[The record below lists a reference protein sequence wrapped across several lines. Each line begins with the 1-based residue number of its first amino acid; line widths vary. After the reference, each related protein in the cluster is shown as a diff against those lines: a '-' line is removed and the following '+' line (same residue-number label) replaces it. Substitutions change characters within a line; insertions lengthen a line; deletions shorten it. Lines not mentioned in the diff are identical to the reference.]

1 MIMAAGDRRS
11 VAAYA
16 GRRFVDKD
24 IEQARHQFVLL
35 LRRGA
40 YSVEFTRRMPTD
52 WRPQQVIN
60 PVDGQPFTPRAAWHF
75 VLDALAR
82 NEPLEQIEL
91 RAPAGKRGYVMVVD
105 GIYIKLQLG
114 SGTVIGRSFHYST
127 V

>member
-1 MIMAAGDRRS
+1 
-11 VAAYA
+11 
-16 GRRFVDKD
+16 VDED
-24 IEQARHQFVLL
+24 VEQARHQLVLL

-75 VLDALAR
+75 VLDALER
-82 NEPLEQIEL
+82 SEPLKQIEL
-91 RAPAGKRGYVMVVD
+91 RAPAGKRGYVMVID

-114 SGTVIGRSFHYST
+114 SGKVIGRSFHYST